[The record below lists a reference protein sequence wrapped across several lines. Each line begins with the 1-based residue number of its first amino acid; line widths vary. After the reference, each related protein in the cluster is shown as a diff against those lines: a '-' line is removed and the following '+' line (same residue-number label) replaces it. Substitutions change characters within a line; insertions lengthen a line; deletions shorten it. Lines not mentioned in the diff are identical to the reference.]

1 MGDSGEV
8 RAEAV
13 EALPD
18 RVEIDITETP
28 IYQALK
34 QHRYETSKAEG
45 VKAYYVYNN
54 LQLEAIIEAM
64 PRNLDELRKVSGFGE
79 VKCEKYGDGIV
90 EIVGR
95 YKDKIHR

>member
-1 MGDSGEV
+1 
-8 RAEAV
+8 
-13 EALPD
+13 
-18 RVEIDITETP
+18 
-28 IYQALK
+28 
-34 QHRYETSKAEG
+34 
-45 VKAYYVYNN
+45 
-54 LQLEAIIEAM
+54 M